1 MVYAS
6 ERVAASDLGSKL
18 HVSERVAALEL
29 SLFFLSC
36 IPRGNS
42 IRVGQWVER
51 KDGTW
56 VLRIKREDFTDDGKD
71 WTAQSMGQ
79 RGGKAHARALSAKKR
94 KEIAKAAADARW
106 KR

>member
-1 MVYAS
+1 MDHFIDIVFDGPPGPEPGRFVEVEDAN
-6 ERVAASDLGSKL
+6 
-18 HVSERVAALEL
+18 
-29 SLFFLSC
+29 
-36 IPRGNS
+36 GNS
-42 IRVGQWVER
+42 LRFGQWIER

-79 RGGKAHARALSAKKR
+79 RGGKARARVLSAKKR